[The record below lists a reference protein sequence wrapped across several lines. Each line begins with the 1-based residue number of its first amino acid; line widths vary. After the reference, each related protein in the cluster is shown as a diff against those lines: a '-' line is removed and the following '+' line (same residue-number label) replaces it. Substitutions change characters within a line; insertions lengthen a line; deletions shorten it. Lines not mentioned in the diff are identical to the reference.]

1 MQYRNIFG
9 QVNTALRECKATKE
23 KNAIRAV
30 ADELGVSYDTV
41 GNWKRSPKFK
51 AYYRRLRR
59 EAYDEAL
66 AVLQAASLAAAAK
79 IARATEWD
87 DPDNIKVE
95 VADGIVKAGRPDLAL
110 AAARMVMD
118 LSAKWVDGVDVPER
132 LEKLER
138 KAKKAARE

>member
-1 MQYRNIFG
+1 MVENRSGSERLKKLEPIHERAALLLMQRG
-9 QVNTALRECKATKE
+9 SMQ
-23 KNAIRAV
+23 AV

-118 LSAKWVDGVDVPER
+118 LSAKWVDGVDVP
-132 LEKLER
+132 
-138 KAKKAARE
+138 AP